1 MSCTD
6 SKEIQEKLHNIYGD
20 DDSTDSPTIR
30 KYKGFVK
37 FKKLFLVF
45 SFFLLIVVILIALNT
60 GALPISFED
69 VIRYLFRFERA
80 GMGRVIWDVRLVR
93 VLGAIVAGS
102 GLAISGVVMQC
113 ILKNPLASPYTL
125 GLSSA
130 AAFGA
135 SFAILFLQ
143 VGTSVSSST
152 MVINNPYI
160 VTLSAF
166 LFSMLATGVILFLTK
181 ITSISAESMVL
192 AGIAMN
198 AIFSS
203 GLMLMQ
209 YLADSVQLAN
219 MVTWSFGDLGR
230 ANWTWNAF
238 ILIVL
243 LPVATYFMYNR
254 WNYNAMDSGE
264 ETARGL
270 GINPDTI
277 RIMGMVMS
285 SLVCSMIVSFFG
297 IIAFIGLLGPHISR
311 MIIGGDHRY
320 LIPASLIIGS
330 IILLLSDTVA
340 KTLIAPVV
348 LPVGIVTSLL
358 GGPLFIFLLIR
369 RPRK

>member
-6 SKEIQEKLHNIYGD
+6 SKEFQKKLKGIYRD
-20 DDSTDSPTIR
+20 DDSKESTTIR
-30 KYKGFVK
+30 NYKGFVK

-45 SFFLLIVVILIALNT
+45 SFLLLIVFIIIALNT
-60 GALPISFED
+60 GALNISLEE
-69 VIRYLFRFERA
+69 VIAYLFGFERA
-80 GMGRVIWDVRLVR
+80 GMGRVIWDIRLVR
-93 VLGAIVAGS
+93 IIGAILAGA

-143 VGTSVSSST
+143 VGTSTSSSF

-166 LFSMLATGVILFLTK
+166 LFSMLATGVILLLTK

-203 GLMLMQ
+203 CLMLMQ
-209 YLADSVQLAN
+209 YLADSIQLAN
-219 MVTWSFGDLGR
+219 MITWSFGDLGR
-230 ANWTWNAF
+230 ANWTWNAIIF
-238 ILIVL
+238 LVL
-243 LPVATYFMYNR
+243 VPVATYFIYNR

-270 GINPDTI
+270 GINPDRI
-277 RIMGMVMS
+277 RIIGMVLS
-285 SLVCSMIVSFFG
+285 SLLCSIIVSFFG

-320 LIPASLIIGS
+320 LIPASIIIGS
-330 IILLLSDTVA
+330 VILLISDTAA
-340 KTLIAPVV
+340 KTLLAPVV
-348 LPVGIVTSLL
+348 LPVGILTSLL
-358 GGPLFIFLLIR
+358 GGPLFLFLLIR

>member
-6 SKEIQEKLHNIYGD
+6 SKEFQKKLKDIYEED
-20 DDSTDSPTIR
+20 NSTDSPTILN
-30 KYKGFVK
+30 YKGFVK
-37 FKKLFLVF
+37 FKKLFLFF
-45 SFFLLIVVILIALNT
+45 SFFLLIVSIIIALNT
-60 GALPISFED
+60 GALNVSFED
-69 VIRYLFRFERA
+69 VLSYLFRFQKT
-80 GMGRVIWDVRLVR
+80 GMGRVIWDIRLVR
-93 VLGAIVAGS
+93 ILGAIFAGA
-102 GLAISGVVMQC
+102 GLAVSGVVMQG
-113 ILKNPLASPYTL
+113 ILKNHLASPYTL

-143 VGTSVSSST
+143 VGTSVSSSF

-166 LFSMLATGVILFLTK
+166 IFSMLATGVILLLTK
-181 ITSISAESMVL
+181 ITSVSAESMVL

-209 YLADSVQLAN
+209 YMADSIQLAN

-230 ANWTWNAF
+230 ANWRWNAIIF
-238 ILIVL
+238 LILI
-243 LPVATYFMYNR
+243 PVATYFIYNR
-254 WNYNAMDSGE
+254 WNYNAMDAGE

-270 GINPDTI
+270 GINPEKI
-277 RIMGMVMS
+277 RIMGMIFS
-285 SLVCSMIVSFFG
+285 SLLCSVIVSFFG

-320 LIPASLIIGS
+320 LIPASIIIGS
-330 IILLLSDTVA
+330 IILLLSDTAA
-340 KTLIAPVV
+340 KTILAPVV
-348 LPVGIVTSLL
+348 LPVGILTSLL

>member
-1 MSCTD
+1 MSCGN
-6 SKEIQEKLHNIYGD
+6 SKEFQKKLKNLYNNE
-20 DDSTDSPTIR
+20 DSADSVTIR
-30 KYKGFVK
+30 TYKSFIK
-37 FKKLFLVF
+37 FKKLFLIF
-45 SFFLLIVVILIALNT
+45 SFLLLIIIMLIALNT
-60 GALPISFED
+60 GALPISFEEM
-69 VIRYLFRFERA
+69 ISYLFRFERT

-93 VLGAIVAGS
+93 VVGAILAGV
-102 GLAISGVVMQC
+102 GLAVSGVVMQC

-143 VGTSVSSST
+143 VGTRVSSST

-160 VTLSAF
+160 VTISAF
-166 LFSMLATGVILFLTK
+166 IFSMLATGIILLLTK
-181 ITSISAESMVL
+181 VTSVSAESMVL

-209 YLADSVQLAN
+209 YMADSVQLAN
-219 MVTWSFGDLGR
+219 MVTWSFGDIGR
-230 ANWTWNAF
+230 ANWTWNVF
-238 ILIVL
+238 IFIVL
-243 LPVATYFMYNR
+243 IPVATYFIYNR

-264 ETARGL
+264 QTARGL
-270 GINPDTI
+270 GINPEAI
-277 RIMGMVMS
+277 RITGMVLS
-285 SLVCSMIVSFFG
+285 SLLCSIIVSFFG

-320 LIPASLIIGS
+320 LIPAAMINGS
-330 IILLLSDTVA
+330 IILLLSDTAA
-340 KTLIAPVV
+340 KTLLAPVV
-348 LPVGIVTSLL
+348 LPVGILTSLL

-369 RPRK
+369 RPRR